1 MGKFEIVINWEAED
15 IESAILTFRR
25 QFPQLKERV
34 SLYIDADKFGTIN
47 ENLET
52 KNTLEAIIKMAEP
65 HVSDVDITS
74 DWCIQHHLS
83 HAITGIKNKTTEKKH
98 KDNK

>member
-25 QFPQLKERV
+25 QFPQLKEKV
-34 SLYIDADKFGTIN
+34 SLYIDVDKFGTIN

-52 KNTLEAIIKMAEP
+52 KNTLEAIIN
-65 HVSDVDITS
+65 
-74 DWCIQHHLS
+74 
-83 HAITGIKNKTTEKKH
+83 G
-98 KDNK
+98 

>member
-25 QFPQLKERV
+25 QFPQLKEKV
-34 SLYIDADKFGTIN
+34 SLYIDVDKFGTIN

-83 HAITGIKNKTTEKKH
+83 HAITGIKNKITEKKH
-98 KDNK
+98 KG